1 MLTTCTCVLAQDSTG
16 SRSLFG
22 GGLTLQGG
30 IGTFAVRD
38 EYISGEKYSGSI
50 PFYGVTWSKYHETY
64 GFHLHLEYQNTSNLK
79 DFNVTSA
86 VRQYRMSLEY
96 LYPIADAIMC
106 SKSVK
111 IFLGPTA
118 ELFEFHRQDNI
129 IGPENLQSNVA
140 LISGGIKSEAFWS
153 LTKSLQMR
161 AAAHTTLLSM
171 GFHSVNSNNGN
182 DSPTKLLTLFK
193 GMDADGEIAVSYQLM
208 EPLHASI
215 GYRFDVTRVS
225 AWEYFIAAND
235 NLIISLA
242 YVF

>member
-1 MLTTCTCVLAQDSTG
+1 
-16 SRSLFG
+16 
-22 GGLTLQGG
+22 LTLQGG

-64 GFHLHLEYQNTSNLK
+64 GFRLHLEYQHAPDLK
-79 DFNVTSA
+79 NFNVSSDIQQFR
-86 VRQYRMSLEY
+86 VSIEY

-118 ELFEFHRQDNI
+118 ELYEYHRKDDI
-129 IGPENLQSNVA
+129 IGPENLQSNIGLV
-140 LISGGIKSEAFWS
+140 SGGIKAEAFW
-153 LTKSLQMR
+153 LLNERLRVQ

-171 GFHSVNSNNGN
+171 GFHTVNSN
-182 DSPTKLLTLFK
+182 SSSESSSKPLMPFK
-193 GMDADGEIAVSYQLM
+193 GVDADGEIAVSYQFMKSLN
-208 EPLHASI
+208 ASI

-225 AWEYFIAAND
+225 AWEYFIAADD
-235 NLIISLA
+235 NLIVSLSYA
-242 YVF
+242 F

>member
-1 MLTTCTCVLAQDSTG
+1 M
-16 SRSLFG
+16 FG

-30 IGTFAVRD
+30 IGYIAVRD
-38 EYISGEKYSGSI
+38 EYISREKYSGSI

-64 GFHLHLEYQNTSNLK
+64 GFRLHLEYQHTPDLK
-79 DFNVTSA
+79 DFNVTSE
-86 VRQYRMSLEY
+86 VHQFRISLEY
-96 LYPIADAIMC
+96 LYPFADAIMC
-106 SKSVK
+106 SKNVK
-111 IFLGPTA
+111 VFLGPTA
-118 ELFEFHRQDNI
+118 ELFEFHRKDNI

-153 LTKSLQMR
+153 LTESLQMR

-171 GFHSVNSNNGN
+171 GFRSVNSNNSN
-182 DSPTKLLTLFK
+182 EPSTKLLTPFR

-208 EPLHASI
+208 KPLSASI

-225 AWEYFIAAND
+225 AWDYFISAND
-235 NLIISLA
+235 NVIISLS